1 MPTSAVTGTKGAKGK
16 TPEVEAPPV
25 RVLAG
30 PQPLADPNG
39 NGTVQATGP
48 DGRIVNVNA
57 AEEGW
62 EDKVLAVDPKHPIAY
77 KPAGKKSAKKAG

>member
-16 TPEVEAPPV
+16 AKTPEDESPPV

-39 NGTVQATGP
+39 NGTVQSTKADGSIVSYDATQ
-48 DGRIVNVNA
+48 D
-57 AEEGW
+57 GW
-62 EDKVLAVDPKHPIAY
+62 EDLVYEGTSKHLSRAAR
-77 KPAGKKSAKKAG
+77 KAAKGS